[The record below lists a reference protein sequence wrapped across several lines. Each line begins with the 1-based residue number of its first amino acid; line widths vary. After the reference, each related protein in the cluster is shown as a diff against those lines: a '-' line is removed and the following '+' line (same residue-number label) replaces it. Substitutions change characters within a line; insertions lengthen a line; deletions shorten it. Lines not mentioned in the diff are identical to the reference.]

1 MSSAKSGDL
10 EELEEAIQGGTLLN
24 QHEVEG
30 RAAIHH
36 AAAAGHHQA
45 VALLLQA
52 NADPDLKSFSADDD
66 GT

>member
-1 MSSAKSGDL
+1 MASAKSGDL
-10 EELEEAIQGGTLLN
+10 EELEEALQGGTLLN

-36 AAAAGHHQA
+36 ASAAGHHQA

-52 NADPDLKSFSADDD
+52 KADPDLKSFSADDD